1 MQRGAVLPRWRT
13 LASAVCLFA
22 LASLAQGQERTGGAA
37 GADAADGRSP
47 EQWLQVV
54 QQAARKLDYAGTMVY
69 QQGTEVRMSRIVH
82 VFDGKVSHERLQPMD
97 GRPREF
103 IRSADEVKCL
113 IPEAKRVVIERKT
126 RAESF
131 PGLAAAAPSE
141 LLQHYSVKVVGR
153 ERVGGFDCQVIEIQ
167 PRQGDRFGYR
177 LWVDR
182 TSGLLLRSQ
191 TVNERGQVLEQM
203 AFADVRIGGIDRE
216 QLKPSWPT
224 EGWKVDEAAH
234 RPVDLKEQG
243 WRLVPPSGFK
253 PLFTVRRPMASGT
266 ALQAVYSDGLASL
279 SVFIEPASASDASE
293 ALPQRGPINAYA
305 RRVGDAMV
313 TVVGEIPAETAR
325 AVAQAAERVS
335 R

>member
-1 MQRGAVLPRWRT
+1 MQWFALSRWRRLSSAVL
-13 LASAVCLFA
+13 LVA
-22 LASLAQGQERTGGAA
+22 LASLAQAQERTGSAA
-37 GADAADGRSP
+37 GADAVDGRSA

-54 QQAARKLDYAGTMVY
+54 QQAARRLDYSGTMVY
-69 QQGTEVRMSRIVH
+69 QQGNEVRMSRIVH

-103 IRSADEVKCL
+103 IRRADEVKCL

-131 PGLAAAAPSE
+131 PGLAAASASE
-141 LLQHYSVKVVGR
+141 LLQHYSVNIAGR
-153 ERVGGFDCQVIEIQ
+153 ERVGGFDCQVLEIR
-167 PRQGDRFGYR
+167 PRMGDRYGYR

-182 TSGLLLRSQ
+182 ASGLLLRSQ
-191 TVNERGQVLEQM
+191 TINDRGEVLEQM
-203 AFADVRIGGIDRE
+203 AFAEVRIGGVDRE

-224 EGWKVDEAAH
+224 DGWKVDETAH
-234 RPVDLKEQG
+234 RPVDMKEQG
-243 WRLVPPSGFK
+243 WRLAPPSGFK
-253 PLFTVRRPMASGT
+253 PLYTVRRPMASGP

-279 SVFIEPASASDASE
+279 SVFIEPAAASDTSE
-293 ALPQRGPINAYA
+293 ALPRRGPINAYA
-305 RRVGDAMV
+305 RRVGDSMV

-325 AVAQAAERVS
+325 AVAQAVERVG

>member
-1 MQRGAVLPRWRT
+1 MRLLMWRQWRSI
-13 LASAVCLFA
+13 ASALSLLAF
-22 LASLAQGQERTGGAA
+22 ASLAQGQERAA
-37 GADAADGRSP
+37 AAAPDAADGRSP

-54 QQAARKLDYAGTMVY
+54 QQAARRLDYSGTMVY
-69 QQGTEVRMSRIVH
+69 QQGAEVRMSRIVH
-82 VFDGKVSHERLQPMD
+82 IFDGKVSHERLQPMD

-103 IRSADEVKCL
+103 IRNADEVKCL
-113 IPEAKRVVIERKT
+113 IPEARRVVIERRS

-131 PGLAAAAPSE
+131 PGLAATATAD
-141 LLQHYSVKVVGR
+141 LLQHYSVKIAGR

-167 PRQGDRFGYR
+167 PRQPDRYGYR

-182 TSGLLLRSQ
+182 ATGLLLRSQ
-191 TVNERGQVLEQM
+191 TVNDRGDVLEQM
-203 AFADVRIGGIDRE
+203 AFADVRIGGVDRE

-224 EGWKVDEAAH
+224 DGWKVDEAAH

-253 PLFTVRRPMASGT
+253 PLYTVRRPMASGP
-266 ALQAVYSDGLASL
+266 AVQAVYSDGLASL
-279 SVFIEPASASDASE
+279 SVFIEPAAASDGSE

-305 RRVGDAMV
+305 RRIGDSVV
-313 TVVGEIPAETAR
+313 TVVGEIPADTAR
-325 AVAQAAERVS
+325 AVAQAAERVA

>member
-1 MQRGAVLPRWRT
+1 MRLPMWRRWRS
-13 LASAVCLFA
+13 LASALSLLAFA
-22 LASLAQGQERTGGAA
+22 TLAQGQERVAA
-37 GADAADGRSP
+37 AAADAADGRSP

-54 QQAARKLDYAGTMVY
+54 QQAARRLDYSGTMVY
-69 QQGTEVRMSRIVH
+69 QQGAEVRMSRIVH
-82 VFDGKVSHERLQPMD
+82 IFDGKVSHERLQPMD

-113 IPEAKRVVIERKT
+113 IPEARRVVIERRS

-131 PGLAAAAPSE
+131 PGLAATATAD
-141 LLQHYSVKVVGR
+141 LLQHYSVKVAGR

-167 PRQGDRFGYR
+167 PRQPDRYGYR

-182 TSGLLLRSQ
+182 ATGLLLRSQ
-191 TVNERGQVLEQM
+191 TVDARGEVLEQM
-203 AFADVRIGGIDRE
+203 AFAEVRIGGVDRE

-224 EGWKVDEAAH
+224 DGWKVDEAAH

-253 PLFTVRRPMASGT
+253 PLYTVRRPMASGP
-266 ALQAVYSDGLASL
+266 AVQAVYSDGLASL
-279 SVFIEPASASDASE
+279 SVFIEPAAASAGSE

-305 RRVGDAMV
+305 RRIGDSVV
-313 TVVGEIPAETAR
+313 TVVGEIPADTAR
-325 AVAQAAERVS
+325 AVAQAAERVG

>member
-1 MQRGAVLPRWRT
+1 MRLLMWRRWRS
-13 LASAVCLFA
+13 LASALSLLAF
-22 LASLAQGQERTGGAA
+22 ASLAQGQERAA
-37 GADAADGRSP
+37 AAAADAPDRRSP

-54 QQAARKLDYAGTMVY
+54 QQAARRLDYSGTMVY
-69 QQGTEVRMSRIVH
+69 QQGAEVRMSRIVH

-113 IPEAKRVVIERKT
+113 IPEARRVVIERRS

-131 PGLAAAAPSE
+131 PGLAAAATAD
-141 LLQHYSVKVVGR
+141 LLQHYSVKVAGR

-167 PRQGDRFGYR
+167 PRQADRYGYR

-182 TSGLLLRSQ
+182 ATGLLLRSQ
-191 TVNERGQVLEQM
+191 TVNDRGDVLEQM
-203 AFADVRIGGIDRE
+203 AFAEVRIGGVDRE

-224 EGWKVDEAAH
+224 DGWKVDEAAH

-243 WRLVPPSGFK
+243 WRLVPPIGFK
-253 PLFTVRRPMASGT
+253 PLYTVRRPMASGP
-266 ALQAVYSDGLASL
+266 AVQAVYSDGLASL
-279 SVFIEPASASDASE
+279 SVFIEPAAASDGSE

-305 RRVGDAMV
+305 RRIGDSVV

-325 AVAQAAERVS
+325 AVAQAAERVG

>member
-1 MQRGAVLPRWRT
+1 MRLLTWRRWRS
-13 LASAVCLFA
+13 LASALSLLAF
-22 LASLAQGQERTGGAA
+22 ASLAQGQERAA
-37 GADAADGRSP
+37 AAAADAADGRSP

-54 QQAARKLDYAGTMVY
+54 QQAARRLDYSGTMVY
-69 QQGTEVRMSRIVH
+69 QQGAEVRMSRIVH

-103 IRSADEVKCL
+103 IRNADEVKCL
-113 IPEAKRVVIERKT
+113 IPEARRVVIERRS

-131 PGLAAAAPSE
+131 PGLAATATAD
-141 LLQHYSVKVVGR
+141 LLQHYSVKVAGR

-167 PRQGDRFGYR
+167 PRQPDRYGYR

-182 TSGLLLRSQ
+182 ATGLLLRSQ
-191 TVNERGQVLEQM
+191 TVNDRGDVLEQM
-203 AFADVRIGGIDRE
+203 AFAEVRIGGVDRE

-224 EGWKVDEAAH
+224 DGWKVDEAAH

-253 PLFTVRRPMASGT
+253 PLYTVRRPMASGQ
-266 ALQAVYSDGLASL
+266 AVQAVYSDGLASL
-279 SVFIEPASASDASE
+279 SVFIEPAAASDGSE

-305 RRVGDAMV
+305 RRIGDSVV
-313 TVVGEIPAETAR
+313 TVVGEIPADTAR
-325 AVAQAAERVS
+325 AVAQAAERVT

>member
-1 MQRGAVLPRWRT
+1 MRSLARPWWRRFAST
-13 LASAVCLFA
+13 LLLLAI
-22 LASLAQGQERTGGAA
+22 ASLAQSQERGGAA
-37 GADAADGRSP
+37 PASDAAGSRSP

-54 QQAARKLDYAGTMVY
+54 QQAARRLDYSGTMVY

-103 IRSADEVKCL
+103 IRNADEVKCL
-113 IPEAKRVVIERKT
+113 IPEAKRIVIERKA

-131 PGLAAAAPSE
+131 PALAATAASE
-141 LLQHYSVKVVGR
+141 LLQSYSVKVVGP
-153 ERVGGFDCQVIEIQ
+153 ERVGGFDCQVLEIR
-167 PRQGDRFGYR
+167 PRQADRYGYR

-182 TSGLLLRSQ
+182 STGLLLRSQ
-191 TVNERGQVLEQM
+191 TLGERGEVLEQM
-203 AFADVRIGGIDRE
+203 AFADVRVGGVDRE
-216 QLKPSWPT
+216 QLKPSWTT
-224 EGWKVDEAAH
+224 EGWKVEEAAH

-243 WRLVPPSGFK
+243 WRLTPPSGFK
-253 PLFTVRRPMASGT
+253 ALFTVRRPMASGP

-279 SVFIEPASASDASE
+279 SVFIEPAAAPGSSE
-293 ALPQRGPINAYA
+293 AIASRGPINAYT
-305 RRVGDAMV
+305 RRLGDSDV

-325 AVAQAAERVS
+325 AVAMAAERVG

>member
-1 MQRGAVLPRWRT
+1 MQWLTSPGRRRLCSAVWLLAFAT
-13 LASAVCLFA
+13 LAH
-22 LASLAQGQERTGGAA
+22 GQERDALAA
-37 GADAADGRSP
+37 SADAADSRSP
-47 EQWLQVV
+47 EQWLQLV
-54 QQAARKLDYAGTMVY
+54 QQAARRLDYSGTMVY
-69 QQGTEVRMSRIVH
+69 QQGAEVRMSRIVH

-103 IRSADEVKCL
+103 IRNADEVRCL
-113 IPEAKRVVIERKT
+113 IPEAKRVVIERRT

-131 PGLAAAAPSE
+131 PGLAATASSE
-141 LLQHYSVKVVGR
+141 LLQHYSVKVVSR
-153 ERVGGFDCQVIEIQ
+153 ERVGGFDCQVIAIQ
-167 PRQGDRFGYR
+167 PRQGDRYGYR

-182 TSGLLLRSQ
+182 STGLLLRSQ
-191 TVNERGQVLEQM
+191 TVNDRGEVLEQM
-203 AFADVRIGGIDRE
+203 AFAEVRIGGVDRE

-224 EGWKVDEAAH
+224 DGWKVDEASH

-253 PLFTVRRPMASGT
+253 PLYAVRRPMASGP

-279 SVFIEPASASDASE
+279 SVFIEPSSASSGSE
-293 ALPQRGPINAYA
+293 ALPQRGPINAYV
-305 RRVGDAMV
+305 RRVGDSVV

-325 AVAQAAERVS
+325 AVAQATERTG

>member
-1 MQRGAVLPRWRT
+1 MQRAVLPGWRT
-13 LASAVCLFA
+13 LASAVWLLAF
-22 LASLAQGQERTGGAA
+22 ASLAQGQERAGSSA
-37 GADAADGRSP
+37 GADADGRSP

-54 QQAARKLDYAGTMVY
+54 QQAARRLDYAGTMVY
-69 QQGTEVRMSRIVH
+69 QQGAEVRMSRIVH

-113 IPEAKRVVIERKT
+113 IPEARRVVIERKT

-131 PGLAAAAPSE
+131 PGLAATAPSE

-167 PRQGDRFGYR
+167 PRQGDRYGYR

-182 TSGLLLRSQ
+182 ATGLLLRSQ
-191 TVNERGQVLEQM
+191 TVSESGQVLEQM
-203 AFADVRIGGIDRE
+203 AFAEVRIGGVDRE

-224 EGWKVDEAAH
+224 DGWKVDEAAH

-243 WRLVPPSGFK
+243 WRLAPPTGFK
-253 PLFTVRRPMASGT
+253 PLFTVRRPMASGS
-266 ALQAVYSDGLASL
+266 ALQAVFSDGLASL

-305 RRVGDAMV
+305 RRVGDSMV
-313 TVVGEIPAETAR
+313 TVVGEIPADTAR
-325 AVAQAAERVS
+325 AVAQAAERLS

>member
-1 MQRGAVLPRWRT
+1 MRLLTWRRWRS
-13 LASAVCLFA
+13 LASALSLLAF
-22 LASLAQGQERTGGAA
+22 ASLAQGQERAA
-37 GADAADGRSP
+37 AAAADAADGRSP

-54 QQAARKLDYAGTMVY
+54 QQAARRLDYSGTMVY
-69 QQGTEVRMSRIVH
+69 QQGAEVRMSRIVH

-103 IRSADEVKCL
+103 IRNADEVKCL
-113 IPEAKRVVIERKT
+113 IPEARRVVIERRS

-131 PGLAAAAPSE
+131 PGLAATATAD
-141 LLQHYSVKVVGR
+141 LLQHYSVKVAGR

-167 PRQGDRFGYR
+167 PRHPDRYGYR

-182 TSGLLLRSQ
+182 ATGLLLRSQ
-191 TVNERGQVLEQM
+191 TVNDRGDVLEQM
-203 AFADVRIGGIDRE
+203 AFAEVRIGGVDRE

-224 EGWKVDEAAH
+224 DGWKVDEAAH

-253 PLFTVRRPMASGT
+253 PLYTVRRPMASGQ
-266 ALQAVYSDGLASL
+266 AVQAVYSDGLASL
-279 SVFIEPASASDASE
+279 SVFIEPAAASDGSE

-305 RRVGDAMV
+305 RRIGDSVV
-313 TVVGEIPAETAR
+313 TVVGEIPADTAR
-325 AVAQAAERVS
+325 AVAQAAERVT